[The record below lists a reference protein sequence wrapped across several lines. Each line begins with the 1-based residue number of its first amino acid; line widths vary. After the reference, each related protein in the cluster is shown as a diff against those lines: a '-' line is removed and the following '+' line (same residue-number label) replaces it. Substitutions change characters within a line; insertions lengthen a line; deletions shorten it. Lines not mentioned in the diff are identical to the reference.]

1 MNEALAEADSSR
13 VVGPVPLARIRAR
26 KRRTRLERA
35 EQVTAA
41 ATALNAGH
49 SQRQVAA
56 QLGVAR
62 STLQDGCPPA
72 LAAPEAPA
80 ALRAFAQTPEGV
92 RWLQRQVLAA
102 QCVITLLAGAG
113 VRVVCHYLELSG
125 LSAFVGASYGTPQR
139 LTVALEALV
148 VAVAAEQRR
157 ALAEG
162 MPKRQIT
169 VGEDETFHPDTCLV
183 GMALVSNFILL
194 EHYAGDRSAA
204 TWTEAL
210 TASLEGLAVEV
221 IQGTSDEAKGL
232 ISHVQTALGAH
243 HSPDLFHVQ
252 QEVVKATSLNLAR
265 DVKQAET
272 AVAHADA
279 AWQRAREAQIAF
291 EHQPRHPRGRPP
303 AFAARSQAALV
314 AVVQAEREQQQ
325 ALQRQTDAREC
336 VRELGALYHPY
347 DLTSGQAQSVAR
359 VSERF
364 HACWTRLAQIAEA
377 ADLPQRA
384 GERLAKAQ
392 RVTTQLLATI
402 TFFFVTLQVK
412 VEALNLPP
420 ALQAALR
427 EQLIPAIYLDR
438 VAERSTHAEQRHAL
452 RTLSAQ
458 LLEPLRQ
465 PQHPFQALP
474 LTERQRLEQ
483 VALECAD
490 LFQRSSSSVEGRNA
504 QLSLHHHGHHRL
516 TDRKLAALTARH
528 NYFIRRPDGTTAAER
543 FFGRPPTP
551 FFDQL
556 LERMPLPPS
565 PARRRPRPL
574 KAAYLLPV
582 AA

>member
-1 MNEALAEADSSR
+1 M
-13 VVGPVPLARIRAR
+13 
-26 KRRTRLERA
+26 
-35 EQVTAA
+35 
-41 ATALNAGH
+41 
-49 SQRQVAA
+49 AA

-62 STLQDGCPPA
+62 STLQDGGAGAA
-72 LAAPEAPA
+72 LDQEAPA
-80 ALRAFAQTPEGV
+80 ALRAFTQTPEGV

-102 QCVITLLAGAG
+102 QFVITLLAGAG
-113 VRVVCHYLELSG
+113 VRVVCQYLELSG
-125 LSAFVGASYGTPQR
+125 LSAFVGASYGTQQR
-139 LTVALEALV
+139 LTVALETLV

-162 MPKRQIT
+162 MPTRQIT

-194 EHYAGDRSAA
+194 EQYATDRSAA

-210 TASLEGLAVEV
+210 TAGLEGLAVEV

-252 QEVVKATSLNLAR
+252 HEVVKATSLNLAR
-265 DVKQAET
+265 EVKQAEAAAT
-272 AVAHADA
+272 QAEA
-279 AWQRAREAQIAF
+279 AWQDAREAQTAF
-291 EHQPRHPRGRPP
+291 ERQPRPPRGRPP

-314 AVVQAEREQQQ
+314 ASVQAERDQQH
-325 ALQRQTDAREC
+325 ARERQTDAHEC

-359 VSERF
+359 VGERF
-364 HACWTRLAQIAEA
+364 HACWTRLEQIAEA
-377 ADLPQRA
+377 GDLPQRA
-384 GERLAKAQ
+384 RERLAKAQ

-402 TFFFVTLQVK
+402 AFFFATLQAK

-420 ALQAALR
+420 VLDAALR

-452 RTLSAQ
+452 RALSTQ

-465 PQHPFQALP
+465 PQHPFQTLASRSASASNRSL
-474 LTERQRLEQ
+474 
-483 VALECAD
+483 LECAD
-490 LFQRSSSSVEGRNA
+490 LFQRSSSCVEGRNG

-516 TDRKLAALTARH
+516 TDRKLAALTAIH
-528 NYFIRRPDGTTAAER
+528 NFFIRRPDGTTAAER
-543 FFGRPPTP
+543 FFGRPPAP
-551 FFDQL
+551 LFEQL
-556 LERMPLPPS
+556 LERMPLPPA
-565 PARRRPRPL
+565 PARRRPRPP
-574 KAAYLLPV
+574 KPAYLLPL

>member
-1 MNEALAEADSSR
+1 MNEASARSDSNQ
-13 VVGPVPLARIRAR
+13 VIDVMPPARGRAR
-26 KRRTRLERA
+26 TRRTRLERA
-35 EQVTAA
+35 EQMRVMAA
-41 ATALNAGH
+41 GLDAGH
-49 SQRQVAA
+49 SQRQMAA

-62 STLQDGCPPA
+62 STLQDGGAGAA
-72 LAAPEAPA
+72 LDQEVPA
-80 ALRAFAQTPEGV
+80 ALQAFAQTSEGV

-102 QCVITLLAGAG
+102 QFVITLLAGAG
-113 VRVVCHYLELSG
+113 VRVVCQYLELSG
-125 LSAFVGASYGTPQR
+125 LSAFVGASYGTQQR
-139 LTVALEALV
+139 LTVALETLV

-162 MPKRQIT
+162 MPRRQIT

-194 EHYAGDRSAA
+194 EQYTCDRSAA

-210 TASLEGLAVEV
+210 AASLEGLAVEV

-232 ISHVQTALGAH
+232 LSHVQTALGAH

-252 QEVVKATSLNLAR
+252 HEVIKATSLNLAR
-265 DVKQAET
+265 EVKQAEA
-272 AVAHADA
+272 AVTHADA
-279 AWQRAREAQIAF
+279 AWQGARAAQAAF
-291 EHQPRHPRGRPP
+291 ERQPRQPRGRPP
-303 AFAARSQAALV
+303 AFEARTQAAL
-314 AVVQAEREQQQ
+314 AASVQAERHQQQ
-325 ALQRQTDAREC
+325 VRERQTNAREC

-347 DLTSGQAQSVAR
+347 DLTSGQAQSVER
-359 VSERF
+359 VGERF
-364 HACWTRLAQIAEA
+364 RACWTRLAQIAEA

-402 TFFFVTLQVK
+402 AFFFATLQVK

-420 ALQAALR
+420 ALEAVLR

-474 LTERQRLEQ
+474 VTERQSLEQ

-490 LFQRSSSSVEGRNA
+490 LFQRSSASVEGRNG

-516 TDRKLAALTARH
+516 TDRKLAALTALH

-543 FFGRPPTP
+543 FFGRPPAP
-551 FFDQL
+551 LFEQL

-574 KAAYLLPV
+574 KAPYLLPI